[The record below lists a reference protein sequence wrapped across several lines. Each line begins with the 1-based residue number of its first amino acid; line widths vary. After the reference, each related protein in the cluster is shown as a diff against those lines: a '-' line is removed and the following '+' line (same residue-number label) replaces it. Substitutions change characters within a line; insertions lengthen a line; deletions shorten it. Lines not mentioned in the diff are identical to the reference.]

1 MISTGTHGSRG
12 AFTSV
17 AALEAA
23 IDDDL
28 LRHRAS
34 NQTCGLIGRKW
45 IRADAEPGAKK
56 GPVLRITNTCP
67 RSLRRQSRRPWR
79 LQGSCPAP
87 SDRRPAAVR
96 LQVGQRKID
105 ALRKI
110 GKRHPVGNVGRIRSR
125 HGVGRCIFEK
135 TVTRSASHRDCRTT
149 SGWRGRWRRERRS
162 QCQRRSDRRGVLS
175 MRRVSDPFGR
185 IRRHTTCPP
194 SRPEGFDRAQRLPA
208 ISRLAS

>member
-1 MISTGTHGSRG
+1 MPNRALKKARFSGSRTLAPG
-12 AFTSV
+12 LSAGNHEGRGGSKAHV
-17 AALEAA
+17 
-23 IDDDL
+23 
-28 LRHRAS
+28 LRH
-34 NQTCGLIGRKW
+34 QTGG
-45 IRADAEPGAKK
+45 
-56 GPVLRITNTCP
+56 
-67 RSLRRQSRRPWR
+67 
-79 LQGSCPAP
+79 
-87 SDRRPAAVR
+87 PAAVR

-110 GKRHPVGNVGRIRSR
+110 GKRHPAGNVGRIRSR

-175 MRRVSDPFGR
+175 LRRVSDPFGR